1 MSKTLTIEVTP
12 DADLHDRLVHISKPA
27 HTQGSNHPGEV
38 RFASIEAVRNVLTRE
53 RLALLRAI
61 KGRRPGSIY
70 ELAKVVERNLKSVQ
84 TDLKVLEEHGLV
96 RLNVHQ
102 QARRKRHVKVPEAPF
117 GEIAVR
123 IAI

>member
-1 MSKTLTIEVTP
+1 MSKTLTFEVTQDAAPP
-12 DADLHDRLVHISKPA
+12 DQLVHISKRPHA
-27 HTQGSNHPGEV
+27 QGSNHASEV

-84 TDLKVLEEHGLV
+84 TDLKFLQEHGLV

-102 QARRKRHVKVPEAPF
+102 QARRKQHVKVPEAPF